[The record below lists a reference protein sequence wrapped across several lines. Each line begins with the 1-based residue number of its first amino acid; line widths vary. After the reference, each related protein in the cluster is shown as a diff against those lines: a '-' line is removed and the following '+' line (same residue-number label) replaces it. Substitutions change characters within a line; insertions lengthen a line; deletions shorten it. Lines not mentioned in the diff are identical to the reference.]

1 MPQALIPTDYI
12 GRITWLG
19 RVGDREA
26 GLGSQSAEALEL
38 GFDGPLGEAHGGL
51 TRASC
56 MRVTNMYERGTE
68 IRNVRQVSM
77 VSAEELAAIAREMG
91 AERLEPGW
99 IGASIMVE
107 GIPDFTHLPPSSRL
121 QGPGGA
127 TLVVDA
133 ENHPCTPAGKAVD
146 AHLPGLGPRF
156 KPAAM
161 GRRGV
166 TAWVE
171 REGRLALGDELRL
184 FVPGQRAW
192 AP

>member
-1 MPQALIPTDYI
+1 
-12 GRITWLG
+12 
-19 RVGDREA
+19 V
-26 GLGSQSAEALEL
+26 LEL

-56 MRVTNMYERGTE
+56 MRVTDMYERGTE
-68 IRNVRQVSM
+68 IRNVRQVSI
-77 VSAEELAAIAREMG
+77 VSAEELAAIAQEMG
-91 AERLEPGW
+91 ADRLEPGW
-99 IGASIMVE
+99 IGATIMVE
-107 GIPDFTHLPPSSRL
+107 GIPDLTHLPPSSRL

-156 KPAAM
+156 KPAAT

-171 REGRLALGDELRL
+171 REGRLALGEELRL